1 MSKYY
6 VAKLHKG
13 RKSSAG
19 GTFKDGYINT
29 TIRELGTYTV
39 ALDTIAPKVVP
50 LNKPQWKT
58 GNIRFKIR
66 DAETGIK
73 NYKVYIDGEFVL
85 FKFSSK
91 NAQLSCLD
99 PKRIKKGGKHTMEV
113 IVTDYCGNEAREE
126 YQF

>member
-1 MSKYY
+1 M
-6 VAKLHKG
+6 
-13 RKSSAG
+13 G
-19 GTFKDGYINT
+19 GTYKNGYMT
-29 TIRELGTYTV
+29 TSIRELGTYTV

-91 NAQLSCLD
+91 NATLSCID
-99 PKRIKKGGKHTMEV
+99 PKRIKKGKVHRMQV
-113 IVTDYCGNEAREE
+113 IVTDYCDNEVREE